1 MAFVSEKM
9 GCWEELTNWP
19 FTALI
24 HLADYFYFPCKGHCQ
39 YTVKDFSSAPLF
51 YHSTGDFEI
60 SPSGYILVKKAL
72 DAEVKSVFNLTVEA
86 KDERQPRRFNTVS
99 F

>member
-1 MAFVSEKM
+1 MTFVSEKM

-24 HLADYFYFPCKGHCQ
+24 HLADYFYFRCKGHCQ

-86 KDERQPRRFNTVS
+86 KDEGQPRRFNTVS